1 MDQTRPMFSREFLRE
16 VSEMDALDALL
27 ALYHQYQDQWE
38 VFSKEEGE
46 SFCEQFPE
54 FVVEARA
61 LFLVLAEKHDLTN
74 IKPPQIRNYS
84 INELA
89 KFDTFMHELL
99 GLIKDSRLKIL
110 ADSFEK
116 SFRKMLASAELSS
129 EIGTHSETSELV
141 TEIAEFEQKLK
152 YDSQL
157 N

>member
-1 MDQTRPMFSREFLRE
+1 MDQTRPMFSQEFLKE

-38 VFSKEEGE
+38 VYSQEEGG
-46 SFCEQFPE
+46 SFVERYPE

-61 LFLVLAEKHDLTN
+61 LFLALAEKHELTN
-74 IKPPQIRNYS
+74 IKPPQVRNYS
-84 INELA
+84 INEFA

-110 ADSFEK
+110 ADSYEK
-116 SFRKMLASAELSS
+116 SFKRMLASAEFSQEINASS
-129 EIGTHSETSELV
+129 ETPELVSEL
-141 TEIAEFEQKLK
+141 AEFEQKLK